1 MIQLINVDIEE
12 FKKTIYPEY
21 VKIFPKEERKE
32 LQNIEKN
39 YDKEITKFIKIC
51 KNNEFI
57 EFFIINTLAIY
68 ILPISVQKN
77 NENEILENMFQI
89 YYSVHGKE
97 KVEREC
103 QVI

>member
-57 EFFIINTLAIY
+57 
-68 ILPISVQKN
+68 
-77 NENEILENMFQI
+77 
-89 YYSVHGKE
+89 
-97 KVEREC
+97 
-103 QVI
+103 